1 MVEMTEPDA
10 WRREID
16 VTIETRLCAAGFERF
31 DGISYSF
38 QKQVTQQLSRM
49 RRFFSLSDLF

>member
-38 QKQVTQQLSRM
+38 QKTGNAAIKPNEKN
-49 RRFFSLSDLF
+49 FFLE